1 MVQSIFILLIV
12 LQISVL
18 YKQEEKEEEKVFVK
32 EEDATPQENINIVF
46 IEVHTYTIPSLFP
59 KLNTL

>member
-1 MVQSIFILLIV
+1 MLQSIFILLKV

-18 YKQEEKEEEKVFVK
+18 YSQGEKEEEKVFVEK
-32 EEDATPQENINIVF
+32 EDATPQETIKIVF
-46 IEVHTYTIPSLFP
+46 IEVHTYTRPSLFP